1 MCVCVCVC
9 VYVFVCACVCVRVC
23 VCVHVCVC
31 ACVLQFE
38 VAEDGGLK
46 VDNKLQTSVADV
58 YAAGDVCTA
67 SWDRSN
73 LWFQVKIYHF
83 LPHSHPYYNRCCFFI
98 EQKWIM
104 PVLSLFQLSI

>member
-1 MCVCVCVC
+1 MCVCARVCVC
-9 VYVFVCACVCVRVC
+9 VYVCACVRVC
-23 VCVHVCVC
+23 VCV
-31 ACVLQFE
+31 CVLQFE

-67 SWDRSN
+67 SWDHSS
-73 LWFQVKIYHF
+73 LWFQVKIHHF
-83 LPHSHPYYNRCCFFI
+83 LPHSHIYNNRYCFFI

-104 PVLSLFQLSI
+104 SVLSLFQLSI